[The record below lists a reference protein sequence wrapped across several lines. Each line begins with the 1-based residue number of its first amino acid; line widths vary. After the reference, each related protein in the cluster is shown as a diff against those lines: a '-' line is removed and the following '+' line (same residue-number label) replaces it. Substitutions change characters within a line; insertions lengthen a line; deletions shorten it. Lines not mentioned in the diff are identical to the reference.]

1 MLRASSFGRLF
12 SAVIASLW
20 MALGTAAPA
29 QPQIQPQTQ
38 TQAAAPR
45 GVLMINSYNVGYE
58 WTDDLTRGVRA
69 GLEGHGTPVELSV
82 EFLDAR
88 RRGQELFPQMRTL
101 LESRHTPARIAAIIA
116 ADDPALQFLL
126 DQAPDLL
133 ASVPVIYCGVSS
145 EALAARAPRTRFT
158 GVREIMGVA
167 PFLDVAISLHAPKRF
182 FVVSDD
188 TLTSSTHRAALE
200 TYAREQQSVQ
210 MIYLDGRVLSFDEI
224 LARLGRETTA
234 QDLVMTTPF
243 TRDHTG
249 RSFPARESLVR
260 IAAASAAPVYGPMT
274 TEVGQGLMAAG
285 INAGF
290 EHGLATARLTT
301 AVLSGRRPAAIPIE
315 SFSRVGYQFDYP
327 QLIRYG
333 IDEAKLPRTA
343 MVIGGPRSFDR
354 ENKPLLWTGVAF
366 ILGQT
371 AVIIVFTWN
380 VLQRRRAERELARSE
395 ADLRQS
401 QKMDAIGRLAGGIAH
416 DFNNLLTV
424 INGHSALL
432 RESGDDIA
440 SIESASSLD
449 EIQKAGNQAA
459 ALTRQL
465 LAFSRKQMLQARV
478 VSLNHTVHELDS
490 MLGRLIGERIA
501 LTTELEA
508 DLLNITVDP
517 GQLTQVIVNL
527 VVNARDAMPDGGRIV
542 IGIRNA
548 DCFPPAAE
556 PVGRKGAAVVLT
568 VADTGEGMSPQ
579 TRAQIFEPFF
589 TTKREGK
596 GTGLGLA
603 TVYGIV
609 RQSGGWIDVASEV
622 GEGTTFSLYFPATEE
637 AAETLDAA
645 KTLPPGIAR
654 VPARVLVVEDQPE
667 VRELAVRALRR
678 VGYEVLEATDGDEA
692 AARFADRAT
701 SLSLL
706 LTDVVMPGLNG
717 RELAERLR
725 AVNPRLLVVYMSG
738 YTQEILDQQDRVE
751 PGAAFVAKPFT
762 PSALVRQV
770 DQLLHARDGM
780 LSEAPL

>member
-1 MLRASSFGRLF
+1 
-12 SAVIASLW
+12 
-20 MALGTAAPA
+20 
-29 QPQIQPQTQ
+29 
-38 TQAAAPR
+38 
-45 GVLMINSYNVGYE
+45 
-58 WTDDLTRGVRA
+58 
-69 GLEGHGTPVELSV
+69 
-82 EFLDAR
+82 
-88 RRGQELFPQMRTL
+88 
-101 LESRHTPARIAAIIA
+101 
-116 ADDPALQFLL
+116 
-126 DQAPDLL
+126 
-133 ASVPVIYCGVSS
+133 
-145 EALAARAPRTRFT
+145 
-158 GVREIMGVA
+158 
-167 PFLDVAISLHAPKRF
+167 
-182 FVVSDD
+182 
-188 TLTSSTHRAALE
+188 
-200 TYAREQQSVQ
+200 
-210 MIYLDGRVLSFDEI
+210 
-224 LARLGRETTA
+224 
-234 QDLVMTTPF
+234 
-243 TRDHTG
+243 
-249 RSFPARESLVR
+249 
-260 IAAASAAPVYGPMT
+260 MT
-274 TEVGQGLMAAG
+274 TEVGQGVVAAG

-301 AVLSGRRPAAIPIE
+301 AVLSGRAPASIPIE
-315 SFSRVGYQFDYP
+315 SFSRVAYQFDYQ
-327 QLIRYG
+327 QLVRYG
-333 IDEAKLPRTA
+333 VDEAKLPRTA
-343 MVIGGPRSFDR
+343 MVIGRPRSFYR
-354 ENKPLLWTGVAF
+354 ENQPLLWTGAVF

-395 ADLRQS
+395 AELRQS

-432 RESGDDIA
+432 REAGDDIT

-478 VSLNHTVHELDS
+478 VSLNQAVHELES

-508 DLLNITVDP
+508 DLLNISVDP

-542 IGIRNA
+542 IGTRNA

-556 PVGRKGAAVVLT
+556 PLGRTGAAVVLT
-568 VADTGEGMSPQ
+568 VTDTGQGMSPQ

-609 RQSGGWIDVASEV
+609 RQSGGWIDVDSEV
-622 GEGTTFSLYFPATEE
+622 GEGTTFSLYFPATRQ
-637 AAETLDAA
+637 AAETVDAA
-645 KTLPPGIAR
+645 KTLPPGMAR
-654 VPARVLVVEDQPE
+654 VAARVLVVEDQPE

-678 VGYEVLEATDGDEA
+678 AGYEVFEATDGDEA
-692 AARFADRAT
+692 AARFADRAG

-706 LTDVVMPGLNG
+706 LTDVVMPGMNG

-725 AVNPRLLVVYMSG
+725 AANPRLLVVYMSG
-738 YTQEILDQQDRVE
+738 YTQEILDQRDRVG
-751 PGAAFVAKPFT
+751 PGSAFVAKPFT
-762 PSALVRQV
+762 PAALVRQV
-770 DQLLHARDGM
+770 DQLLHARQA
-780 LSEAPL
+780 LTNEAPK